1 MKSATKRQ
9 LELIL
14 KLKAKVGLPPGDLW
28 SLTEQQAFN
37 IIQLLRNYAKSF

>member
-14 KLKAKVGLPPGDLW
+14 KLKAKVGMPPGNLW
-28 SLTEQQAFN
+28 KLTEAQAFN
-37 IIQLLRNYAKSF
+37 IIQLLRGYAKSC